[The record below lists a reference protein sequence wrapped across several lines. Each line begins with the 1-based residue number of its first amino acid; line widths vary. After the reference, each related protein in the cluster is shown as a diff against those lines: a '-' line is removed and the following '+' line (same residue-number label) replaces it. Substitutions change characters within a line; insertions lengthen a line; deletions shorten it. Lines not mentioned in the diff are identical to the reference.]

1 MVTVTHSCALLPQLV
16 ESFPDMSRTRLKQ
29 FLQRGRI
36 LVNGAAV
43 TRHDHPLRPG
53 DTIDIAPMRLA
64 SPGRRWSSRFL
75 SIVYEDRHLIVID
88 KAAGILSMATSHH
101 SFCVKDVLDSY
112 LERTHQPCH
121 AHLVHRLDRDTS
133 GLMVYAK
140 SRQVQQLFE
149 SDWKGLVYDRRY
161 VCVVRGAMPRQQDTV
176 KSWLSDSR
184 QYFTVSSPLI
194 VSQGGQ
200 AASSPVSGSVGDGNG
215 KLAITH
221 YRVLQQGERNSLVE
235 ARLDTGRKNQ
245 IRVHFSALGN
255 PVLGDRKYGPHDD
268 GDVRVDGSGERL
280 YLHAYRLH
288 FVHPVTGEDLHF
300 DTPVPQDFLNVL

>member
-43 TRHDHPLRPG
+43 TRHDHLLQPG

-64 SPGRRWSSRFL
+64 SAGRRWSSRFL

-140 SRQVQQLFE
+140 SREVQQLFE
-149 SDWKGLVYDRRY
+149 SDWKGIVYDRRY
-161 VCVVRGAMPRQQDTV
+161 VCVARGVMPRQEDTI

-184 QYFTVSSPLI
+184 QYFTVSSP
-194 VSQGGQ
+194 VETPG
-200 AASSPVSGSVGDGNG
+200 AKFAV
-215 KLAITH
+215 TH

-245 IRVHFSALGN
+245 IRVHFSAIGN

-268 GDVRVDGSGERL
+268 GDARVDGSGERL

-300 DTPVPQDFLNVL
+300 DTPVPQDFLKVL